1 MTVRDLILYRIMEVA
16 DAVCRAACACG
27 FFAVCLLLW
36 VGTP

>member
-1 MTVRDLILYRIMEVA
+1 MDRDMIRYHIMGAIE
-16 DAVCRAACACG
+16 AACACG